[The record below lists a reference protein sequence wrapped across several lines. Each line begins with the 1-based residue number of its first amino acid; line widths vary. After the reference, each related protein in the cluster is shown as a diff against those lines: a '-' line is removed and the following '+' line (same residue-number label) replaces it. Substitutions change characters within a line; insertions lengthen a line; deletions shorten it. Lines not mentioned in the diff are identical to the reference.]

1 MPQSGRILLAVLACA
16 LVCACDDAPPPTTR
30 TPATGASPSSTGKAS
45 IVPPQMVSA
54 VSAGRSSLLI
64 GVHFALGTT
73 PVVGKPLPVD
83 IGVVPHQP
91 FESLKVLFSSQEGL
105 RVISGA
111 EMPARSAPAE
121 KLLTHQM
128 VLEPSREGIYMVT
141 AAVETDSEEGN
152 IVRIYSIPVIVS
164 AQAPQP
170 EATPAPAAPAP
181 ASG

>member
-1 MPQSGRILLAVLACA
+1 
-16 LVCACDDAPPPTTR
+16 
-30 TPATGASPSSTGKAS
+30 
-45 IVPPQMVSA
+45 
-54 VSAGRSSLLI
+54 
-64 GVHFALGTT
+64 
-73 PVVGKPLPVD
+73 
-83 IGVVPHQP
+83 
-91 FESLKVLFSSQEGL
+91 
-105 RVISGA
+105 
-111 EMPARSAPAE
+111 
-121 KLLTHQM
+121 M